1 MSGYYKQAINTESF
15 ERYSRKK
22 FLDSITE
29 PMLSYI
35 DDDQGSTIDSSG
47 CPWGRGDE
55 SGYQE
60 DLRTVLSAP
69 LGVGHNMEAL
79 IERDE
84 GYIQGFSKHFSNIE
98 DELVG
103 LYEQVDAEIKHADTS
118 HVDNEKDYYNRLSS
132 VANLSDAAF
141 EKFKVTQEK
150 LQSASQAAN
159 RITMRLESHE
169 KARAHAEH
177 ALNLIQHIKNFKTN
191 PSAESIFDE
200 PTERSAKDIHDLYL
214 MTPDLVNCHDPSS
227 YEAECLQKVA
237 DKISQKRRKMQ
248 KALQAKLET
257 AHAESDER
265 GMVTSAHLLVTY
277 FDADKTHTDYLRS
290 CSSLCKHEGY
300 SKNTDFIQQG
310 AVDPQAAFDEHVRDE
325 IFKGTVSFES
335 EYQLIKRIFPQPALV
350 MKKLVIEL
358 FEKRI
363 QQFVDAMKAA
373 CSDQS
378 ILEKMGS
385 KKTIERAQLDFLDVA
400 YASIQSIELQLAKY
414 DLSDLDVHSLSLKL
428 FPELKGV
435 AAGSDDQDYIDREM
449 KNLASSL
456 EGLLE
461 IAILREQAIAENSGD
476 LSAFKGETEAER
488 KDTFLVLVMQS
499 SSAVRMYEEMIDET
513 LSAIKRSYS
522 LSAEADRQANAGK
535 IVDYFLDTVQNQVAT
550 ALVKSKE
557 RIPKGGKQK
566 SVTEFAKYFCLA
578 EQVNRIVSALRG
590 RFTRYIKRRM
600 NDWNTLR
607 ERVVQRIESIV
618 MEAQVDVGVGLGL
631 CLSGMLTRVQRMLA
645 DRQPPS
651 SDDYL
656 HAGNGTTQTCDVICD
671 VLSKQFQFITASL
684 HGKVQHNFV
693 RSFVSRLYK
702 ILIDHFTTLKFSE
715 QATIEIKSDIKK
727 YTSTITQNIDTSNS
741 DIEAKIE
748 VLNDLVTIFLV
759 GAVYVKDVLKEG
771 RMAAMNKEV
780 LQKFVRCRADYSDHK
795 AEFDAIFA

>member
-1 MSGYYKQAINTESF
+1 MCI
-15 ERYSRKK
+15 
-22 FLDSITE
+22 
-29 PMLSYI
+29 
-35 DDDQGSTIDSSG
+35 
-47 CPWGRGDE
+47 
-55 SGYQE
+55 
-60 DLRTVLSAP
+60 
-69 LGVGHNMEAL
+69 
-79 IERDE
+79 RD
-84 GYIQGFSKHFSNIE
+84 
-98 DELVG
+98 
-103 LYEQVDAEIKHADTS
+103 
-118 HVDNEKDYYNRLSS
+118 R
-132 VANLSDAAF
+132 
-141 EKFKVTQEK
+141 
-150 LQSASQAAN
+150 
-159 RITMRLESHE
+159 
-169 KARAHAEH
+169 
-177 ALNLIQHIKNFKTN
+177 NLIQHIKNFKTN

-227 YEAECLQKVA
+227 YEAECLQRVA
-237 DKISQKRRKMQ
+237 DKINQKRRKMQ

-265 GMVTSAHLLVTY
+265 GMVTSAHLLVEY
-277 FDADKTHTDYLRS
+277 FDAEKTYMDYLRN
-290 CSSLCKHEGY
+290 CSSLIKDAPGY
-300 SKNTDFIQQG
+300 SKHLDFIREG
-310 AVDPQAAFDEHVRDE
+310 AVNPQAAFEEHVRDA

-335 EYQLIKRIFPQPALV
+335 EYQLIKRIFPTPALV

-363 QQFVDAMKAA
+363 QKFVDAMKAA
-373 CSDQS
+373 CSDQE
-378 ILEKMGS
+378 ILEEQGS

-400 YASIQSIELQLAKY
+400 YASIQSMELQLAKY

-456 EGLLE
+456 EGLLD

-522 LSAEADRQANAGK
+522 LSAEADRQGNAGK
-535 IVDYFLDTVQNQVAT
+535 IVDYFLDTVQYQVAT
-550 ALVKSKE
+550 VLAKSKE
-557 RIPKGGKQK
+557 RIPTGGKQK
-566 SVTEFAKYFCLA
+566 SVTEFAKYFSLA

-590 RFTRYIKRRM
+590 RFTRYIRRRM

-607 ERVVQRIESIV
+607 ERAVGRIESIV
-618 MEAQVDVGVGLGL
+618 EEAQVDIGAGLGL
-631 CLSGMLTRVQRMLA
+631 CLAGMLTRVQKMLA

-656 HAGNGTTQTCDVICD
+656 KAGSGTTQTCDVICD

-702 ILIDHFTTLKFSE
+702 ILIDHFTSLRFSE

-727 YTSTITQNIDTSNS
+727 YTSTITQNIDVSNS

-771 RMAAMNKEV
+771 RMAVMNKEV
-780 LQKFVRCRADYSDHK
+780 LQKFVRCRADYGDHK
-795 AEFDAIFA
+795 AEFDKIFS